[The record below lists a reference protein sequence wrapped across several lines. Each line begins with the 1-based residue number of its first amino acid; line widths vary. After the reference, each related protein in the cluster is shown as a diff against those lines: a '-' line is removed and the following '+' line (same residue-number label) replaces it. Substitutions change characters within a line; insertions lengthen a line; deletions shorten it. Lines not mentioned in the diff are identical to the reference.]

1 LAKKGFFKTLK
12 AFSFAGAVLAAG
24 LFASSLAGCS
34 NMGDSASFYDG
45 QNYSSDGTAVGLGA
59 GQSSAQVSDCLTAR
73 VSLPSLPTL
82 SGNAP
87 VPKNIANNISKSA
100 FPDIKDAKPA
110 DNYSFEA
117 TLESSGGTVYEAVGR
132 YTPSTAICDFAFA
145 GAKNASL
152 QTYTLTVKLY
162 HTDISA
168 SPAVKS
174 LVARGN
180 QSVTVAA
187 DASSFDSSVSLAP
200 NLGTATDPAPNGSL
214 ELPIK
219 FSDTSVTSVQLKL
232 LDSGD
237 NDKTTDYLDGL
248 SGTDLPLSSGE
259 GTIQSKASGLP
270 AGTYTLLM
278 TFMKGS
284 AQVGF
289 RTESLNVYPT
299 MQTKLWWTK
308 DGIGTATTT
317 LHVTQFNQKEFWVRG
332 TGGDFYSTVFPTAAE
347 AEDTNNGS
355 FAFPLKTIQEAVDRI
370 NTIGNTTTQY
380 TIYIDG
386 KVTVPADADYSTISD
401 DYKKSLAYID
411 SAQKIAITGWTGSGV
426 DIIDCG
432 KKCRA
437 ITAASGA
444 EVAITKLAIKNGDAV
459 NYGGAL
465 YVGGG
470 DSTVVLGDGALVNGN
485 HCETNGGAIYCNGN
499 LYICGSAV
507 VGDYSP
513 SMTAALEDDC
523 GNSCD
528 GSGGGISCSGNL
540 YLGYSGKNSSGGL
553 IEKALSGGIYRNY
566 SKTYGGGI
574 YSTGTVTM
582 ASGSVDFNAATS
594 GGGVYVSGSSTSS
607 GKFYMGGTSRI
618 SGNEATGAGGGVYNS
633 EYGIFCMAGSAI
645 VGADPSGLTEAA
657 KVDNGKHSN
666 MAKYGGGILIGK
678 PSGFKFG
685 YKNETTSDPTFSGG
699 VYYNYSTD
707 DGGGIRVNCP
717 TGTGQIFNFERG
729 SVCYNSSGLVGGG
742 ITVLSVTSNP
752 KIYITGGQVSNN
764 SAGTDGGGIHAQN
777 VYVGGGTIAGNT
789 ASNYGGGVY
798 ASQEFYL
805 YGTGVI
811 GDDGTHE
818 VAEADDCSNKA
829 KAGGGVYSHK
839 VYIGYSDAS
848 TPAAC
853 TGGIYRNYATSNG
866 GGIYSSSAVT
876 MEKGSV
882 CYNGAHTSAGGI
894 YGSAGVSIGGGK
906 IAKNEAGAY
915 GGGVYCQGDFFLYG
929 DGVIGDDQTASPAL
943 ADDCSNKAM
952 FGGGVY
958 VRGSAY
964 IGYSAADTPSACTGG
979 IYRNYATNDG
989 SALTGGGLWLERP
1002 TSATA
1007 MNFKMASGTFAY
1019 NAVKS
1024 TIQLGGGLVLNG
1036 HSYVVAG
1043 ETQEITGGSFI
1054 KNVAGK
1060 GGAVYFDA
1068 YSGLGVGGGVSAPSA
1083 TGKQGDNDIYLTP
1096 ASANYL
1102 RLVSNFSAEAPVL
1115 TITPPAYT
1123 AGQRVFE
1130 NNSYL
1135 ADNREKVI
1143 IADNGDDIAWSVV
1156 SDGTL
1161 KKAGAIYVAAE
1172 SAGGSDDDG
1181 DGSADHPYATLRRA
1195 AQAFTDKAPST
1206 GDSKTNPKFDNKIYV
1221 ISDLTYRAGAGLL
1234 GTDAYNVEIVGRMND
1249 VAGDKVK
1256 LIFNTPDETQCGF
1269 YVPKNHKIKFNNIDI
1284 TQTDTDTPN
1293 AYAVINV
1300 DADNTSPSSIYG
1312 ECWLMD
1318 CTIKGMY
1325 ANKCSAIE
1333 ANGAVYLNNVEI
1345 SGNKTQPDT
1354 SGDKA
1359 FGPAVNC
1366 NKGTVKIFG
1375 KVVIQDNMMKISGAS
1390 GTGEREQNLWIGG
1403 DAFNPLQLLDAIDDS
1418 KIGVTLTNNGNKFT
1432 AYYKNYEGATDP
1444 ATFFKSDEG
1453 WSVVLAGDTSGNA
1466 MLQAPTTLHVAAAGN
1481 DIFGTGT
1488 VSKPFATIQA
1498 AVDAINNVIKVATG
1512 NYTIKVDDSLTAAQH
1527 AAVDNTLKAAS
1538 LKIQGESAA
1547 ASIVSGVNADSLPIL
1562 WISNISVPVTI
1573 EKIGFT
1579 SGVNTATEAGGG
1591 AILAENCSDVTITD
1605 CGFVSCSAN
1614 DASGG
1619 AIYMDGGSI
1628 SMSGVSFTSNTAK
1641 NGGAIYVKSG
1651 TLEMPDGLIS
1661 LNTAT
1666 SSGGGVYVASDGTFI
1681 MSGGTIS
1688 SNSAGINGGGIC
1700 NEGTTC
1706 IYGDAT
1712 IGELGASGTA
1722 ESATACSN
1730 KADYNGGGIYNGK
1743 KLALGYK
1750 AWASTATAP
1759 AAADKETLNN
1769 GVYYNYAQTGGGI
1782 FNSNT
1787 GTVYIASGKVSKN
1800 LAFSATEGGGGICN
1814 YDTGAKLYVT
1824 DGTIDYNKAYT
1835 GAGVYIHSST
1845 FDLNGGTIDHNTA
1858 TYDAGGVGMNGTSGS
1873 FTFESG
1879 KITNNTATNDAGGV
1893 GLQSGTFTMNDGEIS
1908 GNSATHS
1915 SGGVGV
1921 SGGSFTLNGGTI
1933 KSNETSENSG
1943 GVGIGSG
1950 VTFEMTGGS
1959 IEGNT
1964 ALGKGGGVGNSGTF
1978 KMSGGTIYGNT
1989 AVQGGGI
1996 STSGITL
2003 IYNTAQIGAEDK
2015 ANTATSDV
2023 DTDTAIGGAILV
2035 QNSGK
2040 LGLGYSDYSSSTFTV
2055 AEWTGS
2061 ISYNT
2066 ARDGGGGVFNRGLM
2080 AMKYGTIDHNTAPMG
2095 AGVYTTNTTGFT
2107 LNGGTISNNEASAS
2121 AGGGGGVCA
2130 AGTFVMANG
2139 TISGNI
2145 GKFGGGIWNYRGNT
2159 SIIGGTIT
2167 ANKAELG
2174 AGLCV
2179 YTDDYTASAV
2189 TSSMSGG
2196 SITANIGTIYTGTAS
2211 FGGGVYIGEHCK
2223 FTMSGGTNSANTAVY
2238 GGGVYINKKTDGAT
2252 VYVGEFNI
2260 SGNAT
2265 IPAGTGKT
2273 NIVQLVDKMTISG
2286 NITST
2291 GTDPVATIKPLSYGI
2306 GTQVLDGTTARLNS
2320 YHDRF
2325 AVVDDSSGNHWTI
2338 DQNGLLSKDVSGG
2351 GSISIDTPEGKL
2363 TLSSNVTE
2371 ITTNT
2376 NTQVTITGT
2385 TTPSGGTLSNWSIDV
2400 YYGTDLIGSSSN
2412 NKFTIASSYPN
2423 GTYSLVVSV
2432 TYNSVTYSD
2441 TLTVTKN
2448 VP

>member
-1 LAKKGFFKTLK
+1 MAKKGFFKTLK

-132 YTPSTAICDFAFA
+132 YTPSTAICDFDFA

-168 SPAVKS
+168 TPAVKS
-174 LVARGN
+174 LVASGN

-200 NLGTATDPAPNGSL
+200 NLGSATDPAPNGSL

-259 GTIQSKASGLP
+259 GTIQSKTSGLP

-513 SMTAALEDDC
+513 SMTVALEDDC

-553 IEKALSGGIYRNY
+553 IQKALSGGIYRNY

-582 ASGSVDFNAATS
+582 ASGSVDFNAATN

-618 SGNEATGAGGGVYNS
+618 SGNEATMGYNGGGVYVGTNS
-633 EYGIFCMAGSAI
+633 VFNFTGGTISGNTST
-645 VGADPSGLTEAA
+645 VSSGGASG
-657 KVDNGKHSN
+657 GQ
-666 MAKYGGGILIGK
+666 GGGIYIAAKSGSTSAAGKCYISGSALIGQD
-678 PSGFKFG
+678 PAA
-685 YKNETTSDPTFSGG
+685 TSSAATSA
-699 VYYNYSTD
+699 N
-707 DGGGIRVNCP
+707 
-717 TGTGQIFNFERG
+717 G
-729 SVCYNSSGLVGGG
+729 S
-742 ITVLSVTSNP
+742 
-752 KIYITGGQVSNN
+752 
-764 SAGTDGGGIHAQN
+764 H
-777 VYVGGGTIAGNT
+777 
-789 ASNYGGGVY
+789 
-798 ASQEFYL
+798 
-805 YGTGVI
+805 
-811 GDDGTHE
+811 
-818 VAEADDCSNKA
+818 SNKA
-829 KAGGGVYSHK
+829 KQGGGIYNK
-839 VYIGYSDAS
+839 GELYLGYTDAS
-848 TPAAC
+848 TPAAW
-853 TGGIYRNYATSNG
+853 TGAICYNYAISDG

-882 CYNGAHTSAGGI
+882 CYNGAYTSAGGI

-915 GGGVYCQGDFFLYG
+915 GGGVYCQDDFFLYG
-929 DGVIGDDQTASPAL
+929 DGVIGDDQTASPATEG
-943 ADDCSNKAM
+943 DCSNKAM

-989 SALTGGGLWLERP
+989 SALTGGGLWLSQK
-1002 TSATA
+1002 TSDTA
-1007 MNFKMASGTFAY
+1007 MNFKMASGTVAY

-1024 TIQLGGGLVLNG
+1024 TTQIGGGLVLSG
-1036 HSYVVAG
+1036 VSTALVSG
-1043 ETQEITGGSFI
+1043 EVKEITGGSFI
-1054 KNVAGK
+1054 KNVAKK
-1060 GGAVYFDA
+1060 GGALYFNA
-1068 YSGLGVGGGVSAPSA
+1068 QGGLGVGGGVSAPSA
-1083 TGKQGDNDIYLTP
+1083 TGKVGDNDVYLT
-1096 ASANYL
+1096 SELDNYL
-1102 RLVSNFSAEAPVL
+1102 KLVSNFSAEAPVL
-1115 TITPPAYT
+1115 TITPTEYS

-1130 NNSYL
+1130 NNSFL
-1135 ADNREKVI
+1135 NDNREKVN
-1143 IADNGDDIAWSVV
+1143 IADNGDDIAWSVA

-1161 KKAGAIYVAAE
+1161 KKSGAIYVSSPTATATP
-1172 SAGGSDDDG
+1172 AGNDDTG

-1221 ISDLTYRAGAGLL
+1221 ISDLTYTAGAGLL
-1234 GTDAYNVEIVGRMND
+1234 GTDAYNVEIVGREKD
-1249 VAGDKVK
+1249 VAGAKVK

-1269 YVPKNHKIKFNNIDI
+1269 YVPKNHKIKFSNIDI

-1293 AYAVINV
+1293 AYAAINV

-1345 SGNKTQPDT
+1345 SGNKTDPDT

-1366 NKGTVKIFG
+1366 NNGTVKIFG

-1488 VSKPFATIQA
+1488 ESKPFATIQA

-1512 NYTIKVDDSLTAAQH
+1512 DYTIKVDDSLTAAQH

-1688 SNSAGINGGGIC
+1688 GNSAGINGGGIC

-1950 VTFEMTGGS
+1950 VIFEMTGGS

-1978 KMSGGTIYGNT
+1978 KMSGGTIYSNT

-2003 IYNTAQIGAEDK
+2003 IYGDAQIGAEDK

-2107 LNGGTISNNEASAS
+2107 LNGGTISNNEASTS

-2145 GKFGGGIWNYRGNT
+2145 GKFGGGIWNYRGATTITN
-2159 SIIGGTIT
+2159 GTIT

-2238 GGGVYINKKTDGAT
+2238 GGGVYINKKTEGAT

-2306 GTQVLDGTTARLNS
+2306 GTQVLDGTTTRLNS
-2320 YHDRF
+2320 YHGRF

-2371 ITTNT
+2371 IVTNT
-2376 NTQVTITGT
+2376 DTQVTITGT

>member
-1 LAKKGFFKTLK
+1 MYIEERASFLAKKGFFKTLK

-132 YTPSTAICDFAFA
+132 YTPSTAICDFDFA

-162 HTDISA
+162 HTDTSA
-168 SPAVKS
+168 TPAVKS
-174 LVARGN
+174 LVASGN

-200 NLGTATDPAPNGSL
+200 NLGSVTDPAPNGSL

-219 FSDTSVTSVQLKL
+219 FSDTSITSVQLKL

-259 GTIQSKASGLP
+259 GTIQSKTSGLP

-332 TGGDFYSTVFPTAAE
+332 TGGVFYTTVFPTAAE

-523 GNSCD
+523 GNLCD
-528 GSGGGISCSGNL
+528 GSGGGVSCSGNL

-582 ASGSVDFNAATS
+582 ASGSVDFNAATN

-618 SGNEATGAGGGVYNS
+618 SGNEATGAGGGVCNS
-633 EYGIFCMAGSAI
+633 ESGIFCMAGSAI

-666 MAKYGGGILIGK
+666 MAKYGGGIFIGK

-685 YKNETTSDPTFSGG
+685 YKNEATSDPTFAGG

-707 DGGGIRVNCP
+707 GGGGIRVDCP
-717 TGTGQIFNFERG
+717 TGAGQIFNFERG

-829 KAGGGVYSHK
+829 KAGGGVYGHK

-853 TGGIYRNYATSNG
+853 TGGIYRNYATAVKGSETYFYGG
-866 GGIYSSSAVT
+866 GGICVR
-876 MEKGSV
+876 G
-882 CYNGAHTSAGGI
+882 TSAYWLFKMQSGTVAYNAGDSSDGYGGGLFI
-894 YGSAGVSIGGGK
+894 YGSGAPDSSI
-906 IAKNEAGAY
+906 AY
-915 GGGVYCQGDFFLYG
+915 
-929 DGVIGDDQTASPAL
+929 P
-943 ADDCSNKAM
+943 
-952 FGGGVY
+952 
-958 VRGSAY
+958 
-964 IGYSAADTPSACTGG
+964 
-979 IYRNYATNDG
+979 
-989 SALTGGGLWLERP
+989 
-1002 TSATA
+1002 
-1007 MNFKMASGTFAY
+1007 
-1019 NAVKS
+1019 
-1024 TIQLGGGLVLNG
+1024 
-1036 HSYVVAG
+1036 
-1043 ETQEITGGSFI
+1043 ETTGGSFVGNGA
-1054 KNVAGK
+1054 KY
-1060 GGAVYFDA
+1060 GGAVCC
-1068 YSGLGVGGGVSAPSA
+1068 YSRTLGLGGSIYMPSA
-1083 TGKQGDNDIYLTP
+1083 TGEKGDNDIYLKEGI
-1096 ASANYL
+1096 L
-1102 RLVSNFSAEAPVL
+1102 RLLSNFDSATPTPVL
-1115 TITPPAYT
+1115 TITPTEYS

-1130 NNSYL
+1130 NNSFL
-1135 ADNREKVI
+1135 NDNREKVN
-1143 IADNGDDIAWSVV
+1143 IADNGDDIAWSVA

-1293 AYAVINV
+1293 AYAAINV

-1345 SGNKTQPDT
+1345 SGNKTDPDT

-1366 NKGTVKIFG
+1366 NNGTVKIFG

-1488 VSKPFATIQA
+1488 VSKPFATIQV
-1498 AVDAINNVIKVATG
+1498 AVDAINNVIKVTTG

-1722 ESATACSN
+1722 TSATTCSN

-1933 KSNETSENSG
+1933 KSNETSGNSG

-1978 KMSGGTIYGNT
+1978 KMSGGTIYSNT

-2003 IYNTAQIGAEDK
+2003 IYGDAQIGAEDK

-2023 DTDTAIGGAILV
+2023 DTDTAVGGAIV
-2035 QNSGK
+2035 VHNSGK

-2080 AMKYGTIDHNTAPMG
+2080 AMKYGTIDHNAAPMG

-2107 LNGGTISNNEASAS
+2107 LNGGTISNNEASTS

-2145 GKFGGGIWNYRGNT
+2145 GKFGGGIWNYRGATTITN
-2159 SIIGGTIT
+2159 GTIT

-2238 GGGVYINKKTDGAT
+2238 GGGIYINKKTDGAT

-2306 GTQVLDGTTARLNS
+2306 GTQVLDGTTTRLNS
-2320 YHDRF
+2320 YHGRF

-2338 DQNGLLSKDVSGG
+2338 DQSGLLSKDVSGG

-2385 TTPSGGTLSNWSIDV
+2385 TTSSGGTLSNWSIDV